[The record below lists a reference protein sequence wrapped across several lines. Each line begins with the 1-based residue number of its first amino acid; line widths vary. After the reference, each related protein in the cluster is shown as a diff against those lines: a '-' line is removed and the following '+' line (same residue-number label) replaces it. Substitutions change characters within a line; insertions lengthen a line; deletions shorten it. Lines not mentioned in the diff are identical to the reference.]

1 MATEETAEWF
11 ALAAVA
17 NGKCR
22 IAPGDGPEAICLA
35 DAEGGRHRTASAVLR
50 ALVRKALVQRD
61 HDRLVL
67 TEAGRALVRR
77 RRSDADPFRT
87 QHQELD
93 LIEVETPEGRAT
105 ALVNLA
111 ESPLGQLMRR
121 RTRDGQTFLTRREF
135 EAGERLRGDYTRA
148 QMMPR
153 LGANWEQ
160 PIATGRRGGTAAD
173 LSDGAIAARMRV
185 ERAIDAVGP
194 ELSGVLVDI
203 CCFLKGL
210 ETVESERGWPVRSAK
225 LMLKTALGALSRH
238 YEPPGTERRRSQ
250 IISWGSEGYRPS
262 ISG

>member
-1 MATEETAEWF
+1 MANDKTAEWL
-11 ALAAVA
+11 ALCAIA

-22 IAPGDGPEAICLA
+22 LAQGDSPQDVILT
-35 DAEGGRHRTASAVLR
+35 DAEGGLHRTDPAILR
-50 ALVRKALVQRD
+50 TLVREALVQRRGE
-61 HDRLVL
+61 RLMLTVL
-67 TEAGRALVRR
+67 GRALLRR
-77 RRSDADPFRT
+77 QGGSDPFQAPR
-87 QHQELD
+87 QDLELVE
-93 LIEVETPEGRAT
+93 IETPDGRAT

-111 ESPLGQLMRR
+111 ESPLRQLMQLK
-121 RTRDGQTFLTRREF
+121 TRNGDAFLTRREF
-135 EAGERLRGDYTRA
+135 EAGERLRADYTRA

-185 ERAIDAVGP
+185 ERAIDDVGP
-194 ELSGVLVDI
+194 ELSGVLIDV

-238 YEPPGTERRRSQ
+238 YEPPGTDRRRSQ
-250 IISWGSEGYRPS
+250 IISWGGEGYRPS

>member
-1 MATEETAEWF
+1 MATQDTAEWL
-11 ALAAVA
+11 ALSAIA
-17 NGKCR
+17 NGKCH
-22 IAPGDGPEAICLA
+22 IATGDGPGTACLA
-35 DAEGGRHRTASAVLR
+35 DADGGRHRTTPAVLR
-50 ALVRKALVQRD
+50 LLARKALVQRD

-67 TEAGRALVRR
+67 SDAGRALVRR
-77 RRSDADPFRT
+77 RRSETDPFRA

-93 LIEVETPEGRAT
+93 LMEVETPDGRAT

-121 RTRDGQTFLTRREF
+121 RTRDGQTFLTRHEF
-135 EAGERLRGDYTRA
+135 EAGERLRGDYARA
-148 QMMPR
+148 QIMPR

-160 PIATGRRGGTAAD
+160 PIATGRRGGAAAD

-194 ELSGVLVDI
+194 ELSGVLIDV

-238 YEPPGTERRRSQ
+238 YEPPGAERRRSQ
-250 IISWGSEGYRPS
+250 IFAWGGEGYRPS